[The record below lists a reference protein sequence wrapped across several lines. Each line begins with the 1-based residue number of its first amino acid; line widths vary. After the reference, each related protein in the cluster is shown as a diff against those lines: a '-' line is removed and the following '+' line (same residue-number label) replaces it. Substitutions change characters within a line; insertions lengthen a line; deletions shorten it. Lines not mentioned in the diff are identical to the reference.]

1 MDHVILVDEH
11 DIEQSALEKLEAHRQ
26 GLLHRAFSVLI
37 FDTNGRMLLQKR
49 ALSKYHSAGL
59 WTNACCSHPRPME
72 NTKSAAERR
81 LKEEMGIQCDLDW
94 FFSFRYKIE
103 FDNGLTEN
111 ELDHVF
117 RGVTNQIPLC
127 SPQEV
132 SEWQYLDMESLNLRM
147 RESPNEFT
155 HWFHLIMQKLNKEK

>member
-1 MDHVILVDEH
+1 MEHVVLVDEQ
-11 DIEQSALEKLEAHRQ
+11 DNERSTLEKLEAHKQ

-37 FDTNGRMLLQKR
+37 YNSKGEILLQKR
-49 ALSKYHSAGL
+49 ASTKYHSSGL
-59 WTNACCSHPRPME
+59 WTNTCCSHPRPFE
-72 NTKSAAERR
+72 DVESAARRR
-81 LKEEMGIQCDLDW
+81 LTEEMGIQCDLNW
-94 FFSFRYKIE
+94 LFSFQYKIT

-117 RGVTNQIPLC
+117 QGITDQIPLC
-127 SPQEV
+127 NPQEV